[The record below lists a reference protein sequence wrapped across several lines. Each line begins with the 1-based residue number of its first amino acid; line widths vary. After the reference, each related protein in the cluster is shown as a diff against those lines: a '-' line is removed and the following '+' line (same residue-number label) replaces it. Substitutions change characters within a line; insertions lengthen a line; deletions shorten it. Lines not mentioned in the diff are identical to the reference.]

1 MKKNSFLSTSLGA
14 VIIGSIIFSCSEATK
29 IEAEKQEA
37 PIISDFS
44 PKSGK
49 AKTEIKVWGDNFGTV
64 NKVMIGDVESG
75 IKYKLTQD
83 TIIIY
88 PLSNSKTGKIK
99 LINTYGETE
108 STDVF
113 TMEYPIPVLTSV
125 PENGEAGKEIM
136 IEGENLNVI
145 SEIKFGDVVAEITYQ
160 SDKEIVVKVPTNVP
174 DNGKISFSYFNGE
187 NTISIESDDTF
198 SPTKPDPVFNT
209 LDITEA
215 NEGSA
220 ITFTGQNLTIIEKVL
235 FGDMEGTI
243 TSREE
248 TKLTVTVPEVEND
261 QTNLIVKATY
271 YTDKKITIT
280 ESFTIKDVKL
290 YFYENVIIGPQDNST
305 GCVAFGAISGIPFT
319 ICDLKDTNLNESIHF
334 ISAWTSIT
342 IDNNKIKRL
351 AFVDP
356 SDATS
361 KVSSYE
367 CGTAI
372 GIITFKNAV
381 RFCVLDNDDA
391 KQKEYID
398 KVKNKTL
405 NDIPTNIITD
415 LEVKVDKKSVA
426 YNNGAFDS
434 YNRQVFNKGDVIIF
448 NVETIGKIGFI
459 HVTGLNSEKY
469 ESEDA
474 GKAGEI
480 TFNCYFQK

>member
-160 SDKEIVVKVPTNVP
+160 SDKEIVVKVPTDVP
-174 DNGKISFSYFNGE
+174 DGEKISFSYFNGE
-187 NTISIESDDTF
+187 NTISIESEKTF
-198 SPTKPDPVFNT
+198 SPTKPDPVF
-209 LDITEA
+209 DAEKPSEG
-215 NEGSA
+215 NEGSV
-220 ITFTGQNLTIIEKVL
+220 ITFTGQNLHI
-235 FGDMEGTI
+235 
-243 TSREE
+243 
-248 TKLTVTVPEVEND
+248 
-261 QTNLIVKATY
+261 
-271 YTDKKITIT
+271 
-280 ESFTIKDVKL
+280 
-290 YFYENVIIGPQDNST
+290 
-305 GCVAFGAISGIPFT
+305 
-319 ICDLKDTNLNESIHF
+319 
-334 ISAWTSIT
+334 
-342 IDNNKIKRL
+342 
-351 AFVDP
+351 
-356 SDATS
+356 
-361 KVSSYE
+361 
-367 CGTAI
+367 
-372 GIITFKNAV
+372 
-381 RFCVLDNDDA
+381 
-391 KQKEYID
+391 ID
-398 KVKNKTL
+398 KVIMNNVTELSISKSETSLSVTLPEVDENTNITLTAVYYGDNQIEILSGFTIIDIKYYSYKNIMLGARESGLPSFFNAITGATFGACDILGMGILSENDKFHIYTDYSSSTL
-405 NDIPTNIITD
+405 IFGNPATGQNKFKNFKCDGVQLETANAKNIVKFYPVENAEYSNSIISGTHEKLLTIFSSSANDIINALKGENSSTSDFKYPSWNVTD
-415 LEVKVDKKSVA
+415 KNVILFVL
-426 YNNGAFDS
+426 YNS
-434 YNRQVFNKGDVIIF
+434 EQQP
-448 NVETIGKIGFI
+448 EKIGFI
-459 HVTGLNSEKY
+459 HVLSVSET
-469 ESEDA
+469 EVSELS
-474 GKAGEI
+474 KASYV